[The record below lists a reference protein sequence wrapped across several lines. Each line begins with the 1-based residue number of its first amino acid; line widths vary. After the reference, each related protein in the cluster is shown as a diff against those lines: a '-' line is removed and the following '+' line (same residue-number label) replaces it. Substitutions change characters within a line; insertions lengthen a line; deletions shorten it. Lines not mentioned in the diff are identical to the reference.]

1 MFWIYVFMFVFWLL
15 IAAIFVIIELH
26 SQLLFGGAASI
37 AALCA
42 FVTHAITRGDP
53 IWIEIVVFAIVW
65 IVFWVIFVLSF
76 KKVRKLHDN
85 SDGYLNYEGM
95 SLNAYEGNSS
105 DFGKIKIDD
114 KIFRFKSN
122 DLIKKNDKITIIKIK
137 GTTMIVKK
145 EIK

>member
-1 MFWIYVFMFVFWLL
+1 MFIFWLL
-15 IAAIFVIIELH
+15 VAAIFVVIELH
-26 SQLLFGGAASI
+26 SQLLFGGAAAV

-42 FVTHAITRGDP
+42 FVTHAITRGNP
-53 IWIEIVVFAIVW
+53 IWIEVVVFGIVLNS
-65 IVFWVIFVLSF
+65 IFELFLLFSF
-76 KKVRKLHDN
+76 KKVRKFHDK
-85 SDGYLNYEGM
+85 SDGYWNYEGM
-95 SLNAYEGNSS
+95 TLKAYEGNSS

-122 DLIKKNDKITIIKIK
+122 DSIEKNDKITIIKIK